1 MKKWKKVLAAG
12 LLTVLFSNDVCG
24 QAVSAE
30 KGGEILYADAMEQ
43 AIRTASEGKGPPF
56 RAGRVQERG
65 LQSVEKEKIAYHKE
79 DAEHVNSQK
88 RRLCSTTGEE
98 AEYSSGIKTGDKGT
112 SGYEKDMESGQ
123 MSGTGQNS
131 GLETGGREKSV
142 PGTSAGSQKVSG
154 HSGLETEGMQKVSDR
169 PGVLRSRALCISGQ
183 EAVQKSAILQNSVV
197 ESKYKQKNR
206 ESICAKAQDDLMT
219 AQIQKNTEE
228 GRSVQIQKNTEEGRS
243 VQIRKKTEE
252 GRSAQIR
259 RKTEEGRSVQIRRKT
274 EEGGSVQIRRKT
286 EEERSVQ
293 TRRKTEEV
301 RSVQIR
307 RKTEEVRS
315 AQIQEKTEAQKA
327 EQNPDNLN
335 GTADSGPY
343 VDAESPEDPG
353 SPKEPD
359 RSDNADAATGAKQPE
374 EGNKS
379 FGSGNTEV
387 SQGNEQEEENKQ
399 EENTE
404 KENKEEENTGEE
416 NQKEEQDT
424 PEKALEEPVPGQY
437 SRISDMH
444 MRSAVTS
451 TIQVGWKESLGS
463 IDPGLLSLDDPYN
476 VSIKYVDSSD
486 TDNPDMRGKWRLLY
500 CVQYQHN
507 APEGQITWDGAGR
520 VSPSIAYLMY
530 WGCRYWG
537 KESLWPN
544 YRTGYGWKYD
554 ALATQ
559 YAIHIVNGEFSLNTL
574 YNHLKGS
581 KKEQFYNTI
590 NKMVNDA
597 NHPPYYTPFADGWR
611 SFDYTLS
618 ETSVTWTA
626 QAYNGKEGFITK
638 WINQNLSDGITDC
651 SEYITSKKGTADN
664 GATVIWKD
672 SGDASAFRIW
682 IPKSQYLLLQ
692 EKGAKVTASISG
704 NHSLYLAGWVYK
716 SNNSKYQMVTML
728 EGGGG
733 TAAHKKTVTAQ
744 IPKKAVSCYIDLQK
758 ADKETGETKPQGN
771 AEFSGAVY
779 EVKNKAGTVVD
790 KMTTNTSGKATS
802 VPLATGTYAVK
813 EITAPKGYEL
823 DKKTYTVTFTNTD
836 LTQSVYRKSVR
847 SEEPVK
853 KGSVTLKKISSGSG
867 KTLKGAVFY
876 LYTGKNQ
883 KVGEYTTDEE
893 GCIIVKDLPW
903 NSYFFI
909 EQTAPD
915 GYELSDKKI
924 EFAINKESTGKTVE
938 LTAENTPRTVK
949 IVLEKE
955 INADEINFANGNPI
969 FLFEVKGVD
978 LEGNS
983 HILHGITEFT
993 EEYVEQE
1000 KNNDNKVRRTIT
1012 FLELPAGTYTAR
1024 EMKVMRYSLKD
1035 ITEISGGVRA
1045 LDTVEFDLIQNDAG
1059 HAVFI
1064 NRKDEWQ
1071 DWSDTSVCENII
1083 LKREK
1088 VENE

>member
-1 MKKWKKVLAAG
+1 M
-12 LLTVLFSNDVCG
+12 VLFSNAVCG

-30 KGGEILYADAMEQ
+30 NGGEILYADAMGQ

-79 DAEHVNSQK
+79 DAEHGNSQK

-154 HSGLETEGMQKVSDR
+154 HSGLETEGMQKVSGR
-169 PGVLRSRALCISGQ
+169 PGVLRSGALCISGQ

-206 ESICAKAQDDLMT
+206 ENICAKAKVDLMA
-219 AQIQKNTEE
+219 AQIQ
-228 GRSVQIQKNTEEGRS
+228 
-243 VQIRKKTEE
+243 KKTEE
-252 GRSAQIR
+252 GRSAQI
-259 RKTEEGRSVQIRRKT
+259 
-274 EEGGSVQIRRKT
+274 
-286 EEERSVQ
+286 
-293 TRRKTEEV
+293 
-301 RSVQIR
+301 
-307 RKTEEVRS
+307 
-315 AQIQEKTEAQKA
+315 QEKAKAQKA
-327 EQNPDNLN
+327 EQNPDDLN
-335 GTADSGPY
+335 GTADSEPH
-343 VDAESPEDPG
+343 VDSESPEDPG
-353 SPKEPD
+353 SLKEPE
-359 RSDNADAATGAKQPE
+359 RSDNAETGTGEKQPD
-374 EGNKS
+374 NS

-387 SQGNEQEEENKQ
+387 SQGNEQEEENKE

-404 KENKEEENTGEE
+404 EE
-416 NQKEEQDT
+416 NQKEEEHKEEEQDT
-424 PEKALEEPVPGQY
+424 SEKALEELVPGQY

-486 TDNPDMRGKWRLLY
+486 TGNPDMRGKWRLLY

-581 KKEQFYNTI
+581 KKEQFYNII

-704 NHSLYLAGWVYK
+704 EHSLYLAGWVYK

-733 TAAHKKTVTAQ
+733 SAAHKKTVTAQ

-802 VPLATGTYAVK
+802 VPLATGTYTVK

-949 IVLEKE
+949 IILEKE

-969 FLFEVKGVD
+969 FLFEVEGVD

-983 HILHGITEFT
+983 HIFHGITEFT
-993 EEYVEQE
+993 KEYVEQE

-1024 EMKVMRYSLKD
+1024 EMKIMRYSLKD

>member
-1 MKKWKKVLAAG
+1 MRNWKKVLAAG
-12 LLTVLFSNDVCG
+12 LLAVLFSNAVCG
-24 QAVSAE
+24 QAISVE
-30 KGGEILYADAMEQ
+30 KGGGILYTDAMGQ

-56 RAGRVQERG
+56 REGRVQERG
-65 LQSVEKEKIAYHKE
+65 LQSVEREKIAYHKE
-79 DAEHVNSQK
+79 DAEHVNSQR
-88 RRLCSTTGEE
+88 RRLCSATGEE
-98 AEYSSGIKTGDKGT
+98 AEYSSGIKTGDKRT
-112 SGYEKDMESGQ
+112 PGYEKDMESGQ

-142 PGTSAGSQKVSG
+142 PSTSAGSQKVSC
-154 HSGLETEGMQKVSDR
+154 HSGLAAGGMQKISGR
-169 PGVLRSRALCISGQ
+169 SGVLRSGALCISGQ
-183 EAVQKSAILQNSVV
+183 ETVQKRAIVQNPVV

-206 ESICAKAQDDLMT
+206 ENICAKAKVDLMT
-219 AQIQKNTEE
+219 AQIW
-228 GRSVQIQKNTEEGRS
+228 
-243 VQIRKKTEE
+243 
-252 GRSAQIR
+252 

-274 EEGGSVQIRRKT
+274 EKERSAQIRRKT
-286 EEERSVQ
+286 EEG
-293 TRRKTEEV
+293 
-301 RSVQIR
+301 
-307 RKTEEVRS
+307 RS
-315 AQIQEKTEAQKA
+315 AQIQGKAEEQKA
-327 EQNPDNLN
+327 EQNPDDLN
-335 GTADSGPY
+335 GTADSEPH
-343 VDAESPEDPG
+343 VDVESPEDPG
-353 SPKEPD
+353 RPKEPD
-359 RSDNADAATGAKQPE
+359 RSESAETGTGAKQSE
-374 EGNKS
+374 EGDKS
-379 FGSGNTEV
+379 FGSGNTEE
-387 SQGNEQEEENKQ
+387 SQGNEQEEENTEEKNTE
-399 EENTE
+399 EENQ
-404 KENKEEENTGEE
+404 KEEEY
-416 NQKEEQDT
+416 KEEQDT
-424 PEKALEEPVPGQY
+424 PEKALEEPAPGQY

-597 NHPPYYTPFADGWR
+597 DHPPYYTPFADGWR

-638 WINQNLSDGITDC
+638 WINQNLSDGLTDC
-651 SEYITSKKGTADN
+651 SEYITSKKGTVDN

-704 NHSLYLAGWVYK
+704 GHSLYLAGWVYK

-733 TAAHKKTVTAQ
+733 SAAHKKTVTAQ

-771 AEFSGAVY
+771 AEFAGAIY

-790 KMTTNTSGKATS
+790 KMTTNSSGKATS
-802 VPLATGTYAVK
+802 VPLATGTYTVK

-836 LTQSVYRKSVR
+836 LNQSVYRKSVR

-853 KGSVTLKKISSGSG
+853 KGSVTLKKISSESG

-893 GCIIVKDLPW
+893 GCITVKNLPW

-924 EFAINKESTGKTVE
+924 EFAINKESLGKTVE

-969 FLFEVKGVD
+969 FLFEVEGVD

-1012 FLELPAGTYTAR
+1012 FLELPAGTYTAH

-1035 ITEISGGVRA
+1035 ITEISGGVRT

-1064 NRKDEWQ
+1064 NQKDEWQ

>member
-12 LLTVLFSNDVCG
+12 LLTVLLSNAVCG

-30 KGGEILYADAMEQ
+30 KGGEILYADAMGQ

-65 LQSVEKEKIAYHKE
+65 LQSVEKEKIAYHKEDAEHGNSQKRRLCSTTKE

-154 HSGLETEGMQKVSDR
+154 HSGLETEGMQKVSGR
-169 PGVLRSRALCISGQ
+169 PGVLRSGALCISGQ

-206 ESICAKAQDDLMT
+206 ENICAKAKVDLMT
-219 AQIQKNTEE
+219 AQIQ
-228 GRSVQIQKNTEEGRS
+228 
-243 VQIRKKTEE
+243 KKTEE
-252 GRSAQIR
+252 GRSAQI
-259 RKTEEGRSVQIRRKT
+259 
-274 EEGGSVQIRRKT
+274 
-286 EEERSVQ
+286 
-293 TRRKTEEV
+293 
-301 RSVQIR
+301 
-307 RKTEEVRS
+307 
-315 AQIQEKTEAQKA
+315 QEKAKAQKA
-327 EQNPDNLN
+327 EQNPDDLN
-335 GTADSGPY
+335 GTADSEPH

-353 SPKEPD
+353 SLKEPE
-359 RSDNADAATGAKQPE
+359 RSDNAETGTGEKQPD
-374 EGNKS
+374 NS

-387 SQGNEQEEENKQ
+387 SQGNEQEEENKE
-399 EENTE
+399 EENT
-404 KENKEEENTGEE
+404 EEENTGEE
-416 NQKEEQDT
+416 NTEEENRKEEEHKEEQDT
-424 PEKALEEPVPGQY
+424 LEKALEEPVPGQY

-486 TDNPDMRGKWRLLY
+486 TGNPDMRGKWRLLY

-581 KKEQFYNTI
+581 KKEQFYNII

-704 NHSLYLAGWVYK
+704 EHSLYLAGWVYK

-733 TAAHKKTVTAQ
+733 SAAHKKTVTAQ

-802 VPLATGTYAVK
+802 VPLATGTYTVK

-969 FLFEVKGVD
+969 FLFEVEGVD

-993 EEYVEQE
+993 KEYVEQE

>member
-12 LLTVLFSNDVCG
+12 LLTVLFSNAVCG

-30 KGGEILYADAMEQ
+30 KGGEILYADAMGQ

-79 DAEHVNSQK
+79 DAEHGNSQKRRLCSTTKEDAEHGNSQK

-154 HSGLETEGMQKVSDR
+154 HSGLETEGMQKVSGR
-169 PGVLRSRALCISGQ
+169 PGVLRSGALCISGQ

-206 ESICAKAQDDLMT
+206 ENICAKAKVDLMA
-219 AQIQKNTEE
+219 AQIQ
-228 GRSVQIQKNTEEGRS
+228 
-243 VQIRKKTEE
+243 KKTEE
-252 GRSAQIR
+252 GRSAQI
-259 RKTEEGRSVQIRRKT
+259 
-274 EEGGSVQIRRKT
+274 
-286 EEERSVQ
+286 
-293 TRRKTEEV
+293 
-301 RSVQIR
+301 
-307 RKTEEVRS
+307 
-315 AQIQEKTEAQKA
+315 QEKAKAQKA
-327 EQNPDNLN
+327 EQNPDDLN
-335 GTADSGPY
+335 GTADSEPH

-353 SPKEPD
+353 SLKEPE
-359 RSDNADAATGAKQPE
+359 RSDNAETGTGEKQPD
-374 EGNKS
+374 NS

-387 SQGNEQEEENKQ
+387 SQGNEQEEENKE

-404 KENKEEENTGEE
+404 EENTEEENTGEE
-416 NQKEEQDT
+416 NTEEENRKEEEHKEEQDT
-424 PEKALEEPVPGQY
+424 SEKALEEPVPGQY

-486 TDNPDMRGKWRLLY
+486 TGNPDMRGKWRLLY

-581 KKEQFYNTI
+581 KKEQFYNII

-704 NHSLYLAGWVYK
+704 EHSLYLAGWVYK

-733 TAAHKKTVTAQ
+733 SAAHKKTVTAQ

-802 VPLATGTYAVK
+802 VPLATGTYTVK

-876 LYTGKNQ
+876 MYTGKNQ

-924 EFAINKESTGKTVE
+924 EFAINKESIGKTVE

-969 FLFEVKGVD
+969 FLFEVEGVD

-993 EEYVEQE
+993 KEYVEQE

>member
-12 LLTVLFSNDVCG
+12 LLTVLFSNAVCG

-30 KGGEILYADAMEQ
+30 KGGEILYADAMGQ

-79 DAEHVNSQK
+79 DAEHGNSQKRRLCSTTKEDAEHGNSQK

-154 HSGLETEGMQKVSDR
+154 HSGLETEGMQKVSGR
-169 PGVLRSRALCISGQ
+169 PGVLRSGALCISGQ

-206 ESICAKAQDDLMT
+206 ENICAKAKVDLMA
-219 AQIQKNTEE
+219 AQIQ
-228 GRSVQIQKNTEEGRS
+228 
-243 VQIRKKTEE
+243 KKTEE
-252 GRSAQIR
+252 GRSAQI
-259 RKTEEGRSVQIRRKT
+259 
-274 EEGGSVQIRRKT
+274 
-286 EEERSVQ
+286 
-293 TRRKTEEV
+293 
-301 RSVQIR
+301 
-307 RKTEEVRS
+307 
-315 AQIQEKTEAQKA
+315 QEKAKAQKA
-327 EQNPDNLN
+327 EQNPDDLN
-335 GTADSGPY
+335 GTADSEPH

-353 SPKEPD
+353 SLKEPE
-359 RSDNADAATGAKQPE
+359 RSDNAETGTGEKQPD
-374 EGNKS
+374 NS

-387 SQGNEQEEENKQ
+387 SQGNEQEEENKE
-399 EENTE
+399 EENT
-404 KENKEEENTGEE
+404 EEENTGEE
-416 NQKEEQDT
+416 NTEEENRKEEEHKEEQDT
-424 PEKALEEPVPGQY
+424 SEKALEEPVPGQY

-486 TDNPDMRGKWRLLY
+486 TGNPDMRGKWRLLY

-581 KKEQFYNTI
+581 KKEQFYNII

-704 NHSLYLAGWVYK
+704 EHSLYLAGWVYK

-733 TAAHKKTVTAQ
+733 SAAHKKTVTAQ

-802 VPLATGTYAVK
+802 VPLATGTYTVK

-924 EFAINKESTGKTVE
+924 EFAINKESIGKTVE

-969 FLFEVKGVD
+969 FLFEVEGVD

-993 EEYVEQE
+993 KEYVEQE

>member
-12 LLTVLFSNDVCG
+12 LLTVLLSNAVCG

-30 KGGEILYADAMEQ
+30 KGGEILYADAMGQ

-65 LQSVEKEKIAYHKE
+65 LQSVEKEKIAYHKEDAEHGNSQKRRLCSTTKE

-154 HSGLETEGMQKVSDR
+154 HSGLETEGMQKVSGR
-169 PGVLRSRALCISGQ
+169 PGVLRSGALCISGQ

-206 ESICAKAQDDLMT
+206 ENICAKAKVDLMT
-219 AQIQKNTEE
+219 AQIQ
-228 GRSVQIQKNTEEGRS
+228 
-243 VQIRKKTEE
+243 KKTEE
-252 GRSAQIR
+252 GRSAQI
-259 RKTEEGRSVQIRRKT
+259 
-274 EEGGSVQIRRKT
+274 
-286 EEERSVQ
+286 
-293 TRRKTEEV
+293 
-301 RSVQIR
+301 
-307 RKTEEVRS
+307 
-315 AQIQEKTEAQKA
+315 QEKAKAQKA
-327 EQNPDNLN
+327 EQNPDDLN
-335 GTADSGPY
+335 GTADSEPH

-353 SPKEPD
+353 SLKEPE
-359 RSDNADAATGAKQPE
+359 RSDNAETGTGAKQPDK
-374 EGNKS
+374 GDKS
-379 FGSGNTEV
+379 FGSGNMEV
-387 SQGNEQEEENKQ
+387 SQGNEQEEENKE
-399 EENTE
+399 EENT
-404 KENKEEENTGEE
+404 EEENTGEE
-416 NQKEEQDT
+416 NTEEENRKEEEHKEEQNT
-424 PEKALEEPVPGQY
+424 LEKALEEPVPGQY

-486 TDNPDMRGKWRLLY
+486 TGNPDMRGKWRLLY

-581 KKEQFYNTI
+581 KKEQFYNII

-704 NHSLYLAGWVYK
+704 EHSLYLAGWVYK

-733 TAAHKKTVTAQ
+733 SAAHKKTVTAQ

-802 VPLATGTYAVK
+802 VPLATGTYTVK

-969 FLFEVKGVD
+969 FLFEVEGVD

-993 EEYVEQE
+993 KEYVEQE

>member
-12 LLTVLFSNDVCG
+12 LLTVLFSNAVCG

-30 KGGEILYADAMEQ
+30 KGGEILYADAMGQ

-65 LQSVEKEKIAYHKE
+65 LQSVEKEKIAYHKEDAEHVNSQKRRLRSTTKE

-154 HSGLETEGMQKVSDR
+154 HSGLETEGMQKVSGR
-169 PGVLRSRALCISGQ
+169 PGVLRSGALCISGQ

-206 ESICAKAQDDLMT
+206 ENICAKAKVDLMT
-219 AQIQKNTEE
+219 AQIQ
-228 GRSVQIQKNTEEGRS
+228 
-243 VQIRKKTEE
+243 KKTEE
-252 GRSAQIR
+252 GRSAQI
-259 RKTEEGRSVQIRRKT
+259 
-274 EEGGSVQIRRKT
+274 
-286 EEERSVQ
+286 
-293 TRRKTEEV
+293 
-301 RSVQIR
+301 
-307 RKTEEVRS
+307 
-315 AQIQEKTEAQKA
+315 QEKAKAQKA
-327 EQNPDNLN
+327 EQNPDDLN
-335 GTADSGPY
+335 GTADSEPH

-353 SPKEPD
+353 SLKEPE
-359 RSDNADAATGAKQPE
+359 RSDNAETGTGEKQPD
-374 EGNKS
+374 NS

-387 SQGNEQEEENKQ
+387 SQGNEQEEENKE
-399 EENTE
+399 EENT
-404 KENKEEENTGEE
+404 EEENTGEE
-416 NQKEEQDT
+416 NTEEENRKEEEHKEEQDT
-424 PEKALEEPVPGQY
+424 LEKALEEPVPGQY

-486 TDNPDMRGKWRLLY
+486 TGNPDMRGKWRLLY

-581 KKEQFYNTI
+581 KKEQFYNII

-704 NHSLYLAGWVYK
+704 EHSLYLAGWVYK

-733 TAAHKKTVTAQ
+733 SAAHKKTVTAQ

-802 VPLATGTYAVK
+802 VPLATGTYTVK

-969 FLFEVKGVD
+969 FLFEVEGVD

-993 EEYVEQE
+993 KEYVEQE

>member
-1 MKKWKKVLAAG
+1 MVTVRKGDCAAPQRRMQSMLTVRKGDCAVPQGRKQNIVPVSRQVIRERQVMKKTWNPG
-12 LLTVLFSNDVCG
+12 RC
-24 QAVSAE
+24 Q
-30 KGGEILYADAMEQ
+30 EQ
-43 AIRTASEGKGPPF
+43 ARIPVWRQGEGKSLSPVHLQDHKKSPVIQVWKQKECRRFPVG
-56 RAGRVQERG
+56 QE
-65 LQSVEKEKIAYHKE
+65 
-79 DAEHVNSQK
+79 
-88 RRLCSTTGEE
+88 CC
-98 AEYSSGIKTGDKGT
+98 
-112 SGYEKDMESGQ
+112 ESG
-123 MSGTGQNS
+123 
-131 GLETGGREKSV
+131 
-142 PGTSAGSQKVSG
+142 
-154 HSGLETEGMQKVSDR
+154 
-169 PGVLRSRALCISGQ
+169 ALCISGQ

-206 ESICAKAQDDLMT
+206 ENICAKAKVDLMT
-219 AQIQKNTEE
+219 AQIQ
-228 GRSVQIQKNTEEGRS
+228 
-243 VQIRKKTEE
+243 KKTEE
-252 GRSAQIR
+252 GRSAQI
-259 RKTEEGRSVQIRRKT
+259 
-274 EEGGSVQIRRKT
+274 
-286 EEERSVQ
+286 
-293 TRRKTEEV
+293 
-301 RSVQIR
+301 
-307 RKTEEVRS
+307 
-315 AQIQEKTEAQKA
+315 QEKAKAQKA
-327 EQNPDNLN
+327 EQNPDDLN
-335 GTADSGPY
+335 GTADSEPH

-353 SPKEPD
+353 SLKEPE
-359 RSDNADAATGAKQPE
+359 RSDNAETGTGEKQPD
-374 EGNKS
+374 NS

-387 SQGNEQEEENKQ
+387 SQGNEQEEENKE
-399 EENTE
+399 EENT
-404 KENKEEENTGEE
+404 EEENTGEE
-416 NQKEEQDT
+416 NTEEENRKEEEHKEEQDT
-424 PEKALEEPVPGQY
+424 LEKALEEPVPGQY

-486 TDNPDMRGKWRLLY
+486 TGNPDMRGKWRLLY

-520 VSPSIAYLMY
+520 VSPSITYLMY

-581 KKEQFYNTI
+581 KKEQFYNII

-597 NHPPYYTPFADGWR
+597 NHPPYYTPFVDGWR

-704 NHSLYLAGWVYK
+704 EHSLYLAGWVYK

-733 TAAHKKTVTAQ
+733 SAAHKKTVTAQ

-802 VPLATGTYAVK
+802 VPLATGTYTVK

-969 FLFEVKGVD
+969 FLFEVEGVD

-993 EEYVEQE
+993 KEYVEQE

-1024 EMKVMRYSLKD
+1024 EMKIMRYSLKD

>member
-12 LLTVLFSNDVCG
+12 LLTVLFSNAVCG

-30 KGGEILYADAMEQ
+30 KGGEILYADAMGQ

-79 DAEHVNSQK
+79 EAEHGNSQKRRLCSTTKEDAEHVNSQK

-98 AEYSSGIKTGDKGT
+98 AKYSSGIKTGDKGT

-123 MSGTGQNS
+123 MSGTGQSS

-154 HSGLETEGMQKVSDR
+154 HSGLETEGMQKVSGR
-169 PGVLRSRALCISGQ
+169 PGVLRSGELCISGQ

-206 ESICAKAQDDLMT
+206 ENICAKAKVDLMT
-219 AQIQKNTEE
+219 AQIQ
-228 GRSVQIQKNTEEGRS
+228 
-243 VQIRKKTEE
+243 KKTEE
-252 GRSAQIR
+252 GRSAQI
-259 RKTEEGRSVQIRRKT
+259 
-274 EEGGSVQIRRKT
+274 
-286 EEERSVQ
+286 
-293 TRRKTEEV
+293 
-301 RSVQIR
+301 
-307 RKTEEVRS
+307 
-315 AQIQEKTEAQKA
+315 QEKAKAQKA
-327 EQNPDNLN
+327 EQNPDDLN
-335 GTADSGPY
+335 GTADSEPH

-353 SPKEPD
+353 SLKEPE
-359 RSDNADAATGAKQPE
+359 RSDNAETGTGEKQPD
-374 EGNKS
+374 NS

-387 SQGNEQEEENKQ
+387 SQGNEQEEENKE

-404 KENKEEENTGEE
+404 EENTEEENTGEE
-416 NQKEEQDT
+416 NTEEENRKEEEHKEEQDT
-424 PEKALEEPVPGQY
+424 LEKALEEPVPGQY

-463 IDPGLLSLDDPYN
+463 IDPGLLNLDDPYN

-581 KKEQFYNTI
+581 KKEQFYNII

-704 NHSLYLAGWVYK
+704 EHSLYLAGWVYK

-733 TAAHKKTVTAQ
+733 SAAHKKTVTAQ

-802 VPLATGTYAVK
+802 VPLATGTYTVK

-969 FLFEVKGVD
+969 FLFEVEGVD

-993 EEYVEQE
+993 KEYVEQE

>member
-1 MKKWKKVLAAG
+1 MVTVRKGDCAAPQGRKQNIVPVSRQVIRERQVMKKTWNPG
-12 LLTVLFSNDVCG
+12 RC
-24 QAVSAE
+24 Q
-30 KGGEILYADAMEQ
+30 EQ
-43 AIRTASEGKGPPF
+43 ARIPVWRQGEGKSLSP
-56 RAGRVQERG
+56 VH
-65 LQSVEKEKIAYHKE
+65 LQ
-79 DAEHVNSQK
+79 
-88 RRLCSTTGEE
+88 
-98 AEYSSGIKTGDKGT
+98 
-112 SGYEKDMESGQ
+112 
-123 MSGTGQNS
+123 
-131 GLETGGREKSV
+131 
-142 PGTSAGSQKVSG
+142 
-154 HSGLETEGMQKVSDR
+154 
-169 PGVLRSRALCISGQ
+169 
-183 EAVQKSAILQNSVV
+183 

-206 ESICAKAQDDLMT
+206 ENICAKAKVDLMT
-219 AQIQKNTEE
+219 AQIQKKTEE
-228 GRSVQIQKNTEEGRS
+228 GRSVK
-243 VQIRKKTEE
+243 IRKKTGE

-259 RKTEEGRSVQIRRKT
+259 RKTEEGGPVQIRRKT
-274 EEGGSVQIRRKT
+274 EEGRSAQIRRRT
-286 EEERSVQ
+286 EEG
-293 TRRKTEEV
+293 
-301 RSVQIR
+301 RSVQIQ

-315 AQIQEKTEAQKA
+315 AQIQEKAKAQKA
-327 EQNPDNLN
+327 EQNPDDLN
-335 GTADSGPY
+335 GMADSEPH

-353 SPKEPD
+353 SPKEPE
-359 RSDNADAATGAKQPE
+359 RSDNAETGTGSKQRD
-374 EGNKS
+374 NS
-379 FGSGNTEV
+379 VGSGNTEV
-387 SQGNEQEEENKQ
+387 SQGNEQEEENT
-399 EENTE
+399 EE
-404 KENKEEENTGEE
+404 ENKEEENQKEE
-416 NQKEEQDT
+416 EHKEEEQDT
-424 PEKALEEPVPGQY
+424 SEKALEEPVPGQY

-520 VSPSIAYLMY
+520 VSSSIAYLMY

-581 KKEQFYNTI
+581 KKEQFYNII

-704 NHSLYLAGWVYK
+704 EHSLYLAGWVYK

-733 TAAHKKTVTAQ
+733 SAAHKKTVTAQ

-802 VPLATGTYAVK
+802 VPLATGTYTVK

-969 FLFEVKGVD
+969 FLFEVEGVD

-993 EEYVEQE
+993 KEYVEQE

>member
-12 LLTVLFSNDVCG
+12 LLTVLFSNAVCG

-30 KGGEILYADAMEQ
+30 KGGEILYADAMGQ

-79 DAEHVNSQK
+79 DAEHGNSQK

-154 HSGLETEGMQKVSDR
+154 HSGLETEGMQKVSGR
-169 PGVLRSRALCISGQ
+169 PGVLRSGALCISGQ

-206 ESICAKAQDDLMT
+206 ENICAKAKVDLMA
-219 AQIQKNTEE
+219 AQIQ
-228 GRSVQIQKNTEEGRS
+228 
-243 VQIRKKTEE
+243 KKTEE
-252 GRSAQIR
+252 GRSAQI
-259 RKTEEGRSVQIRRKT
+259 
-274 EEGGSVQIRRKT
+274 
-286 EEERSVQ
+286 
-293 TRRKTEEV
+293 
-301 RSVQIR
+301 
-307 RKTEEVRS
+307 
-315 AQIQEKTEAQKA
+315 QEKAKAQKA
-327 EQNPDNLN
+327 EQNPDDLN
-335 GTADSGPY
+335 GMADSEPH

-353 SPKEPD
+353 SLKEPE
-359 RSDNADAATGAKQPE
+359 RSDNAETGTGEKQPD
-374 EGNKS
+374 NS

-387 SQGNEQEEENKQ
+387 SQGNEQEEENKE

-404 KENKEEENTGEE
+404 EENTEEENTGEE
-416 NQKEEQDT
+416 NTEEENRKEEEHKEEQDT
-424 PEKALEEPVPGQY
+424 SEKALEEPVPGQY

-486 TDNPDMRGKWRLLY
+486 TGNPDMRGKWRLLY

-581 KKEQFYNTI
+581 KKEQFYNII

-704 NHSLYLAGWVYK
+704 EHSLYLAGWVYK

-733 TAAHKKTVTAQ
+733 SAAHKKTVTAQ

-802 VPLATGTYAVK
+802 VPLATGTYTVK

-924 EFAINKESTGKTVE
+924 EFAINKESIGKTVE

-969 FLFEVKGVD
+969 FLFEVEGVD

-993 EEYVEQE
+993 KEYVEQE

>member
-12 LLTVLFSNDVCG
+12 LLTVLLSNAVCG

-30 KGGEILYADAMEQ
+30 KGGEILYADAMGQ

-65 LQSVEKEKIAYHKE
+65 LQSVEKEKIAYHKEDAEHGNSQKRRLCSTTKE

-154 HSGLETEGMQKVSDR
+154 HSGLETEGMQKVSGR
-169 PGVLRSRALCISGQ
+169 PGVLRSGALCISGQ

-206 ESICAKAQDDLMT
+206 ENICAKAKVDLMT
-219 AQIQKNTEE
+219 AQIQ
-228 GRSVQIQKNTEEGRS
+228 
-243 VQIRKKTEE
+243 KKTEE
-252 GRSAQIR
+252 GRSAQI
-259 RKTEEGRSVQIRRKT
+259 
-274 EEGGSVQIRRKT
+274 
-286 EEERSVQ
+286 
-293 TRRKTEEV
+293 
-301 RSVQIR
+301 
-307 RKTEEVRS
+307 
-315 AQIQEKTEAQKA
+315 QEKAKAQKA
-327 EQNPDNLN
+327 EHNPDDLN
-335 GTADSGPY
+335 GTADSEPH

-353 SPKEPD
+353 SLKEPE
-359 RSDNADAATGAKQPE
+359 RSDNAETGTGEKQPD
-374 EGNKS
+374 NS

-387 SQGNEQEEENKQ
+387 SQGNEQEEENKE
-399 EENTE
+399 EENT
-404 KENKEEENTGEE
+404 EEENTGEE
-416 NQKEEQDT
+416 NTEEENRKEEEHKEEQDT
-424 PEKALEEPVPGQY
+424 LEKALEEPVPGQY

-486 TDNPDMRGKWRLLY
+486 TGNPDMRGKWRLLY

-520 VSPSIAYLMY
+520 VSPSITYLMY

-581 KKEQFYNTI
+581 KKEQFYNII

-597 NHPPYYTPFADGWR
+597 NHPPYYTPFVDGWR

-704 NHSLYLAGWVYK
+704 EHSLYLAGWVYK

-733 TAAHKKTVTAQ
+733 SAAHKKTVTAQ

-802 VPLATGTYAVK
+802 VPLATGTYTVK

-969 FLFEVKGVD
+969 FLFEVEGVD

-993 EEYVEQE
+993 KEYVEQE

-1024 EMKVMRYSLKD
+1024 EMKIMRYSLKD

>member
-1 MKKWKKVLAAG
+1 
-12 LLTVLFSNDVCG
+12 
-24 QAVSAE
+24 
-30 KGGEILYADAMEQ
+30 
-43 AIRTASEGKGPPF
+43 
-56 RAGRVQERG
+56 
-65 LQSVEKEKIAYHKE
+65 
-79 DAEHVNSQK
+79 
-88 RRLCSTTGEE
+88 
-98 AEYSSGIKTGDKGT
+98 
-112 SGYEKDMESGQ
+112 
-123 MSGTGQNS
+123 
-131 GLETGGREKSV
+131 
-142 PGTSAGSQKVSG
+142 
-154 HSGLETEGMQKVSDR
+154 
-169 PGVLRSRALCISGQ
+169 
-183 EAVQKSAILQNSVV
+183 
-197 ESKYKQKNR
+197 
-206 ESICAKAQDDLMT
+206 
-219 AQIQKNTEE
+219 
-228 GRSVQIQKNTEEGRS
+228 
-243 VQIRKKTEE
+243 
-252 GRSAQIR
+252 
-259 RKTEEGRSVQIRRKT
+259 
-274 EEGGSVQIRRKT
+274 
-286 EEERSVQ
+286 
-293 TRRKTEEV
+293 
-301 RSVQIR
+301 
-307 RKTEEVRS
+307 
-315 AQIQEKTEAQKA
+315 
-327 EQNPDNLN
+327 
-335 GTADSGPY
+335 
-343 VDAESPEDPG
+343 
-353 SPKEPD
+353 
-359 RSDNADAATGAKQPE
+359 
-374 EGNKS
+374 
-379 FGSGNTEV
+379 
-387 SQGNEQEEENKQ
+387 
-399 EENTE
+399 
-404 KENKEEENTGEE
+404 
-416 NQKEEQDT
+416 
-424 PEKALEEPVPGQY
+424 
-437 SRISDMH
+437 
-444 MRSAVTS
+444 
-451 TIQVGWKESLGS
+451 
-463 IDPGLLSLDDPYN
+463 
-476 VSIKYVDSSD
+476 
-486 TDNPDMRGKWRLLY
+486 
-500 CVQYQHN
+500 
-507 APEGQITWDGAGR
+507 
-520 VSPSIAYLMY
+520 
-530 WGCRYWG
+530 
-537 KESLWPN
+537 
-544 YRTGYGWKYD
+544 
-554 ALATQ
+554 
-559 YAIHIVNGEFSLNTL
+559 
-574 YNHLKGS
+574 
-581 KKEQFYNTI
+581 
-590 NKMVNDA
+590 MVNDA

-733 TAAHKKTVTAQ
+733 SAAHKKTVTAQ
-744 IPKKAVSCYIDLQK
+744 ITKKAVSCYIDLQK

-790 KMTTNTSGKATS
+790 KMTTNASGKATS
-802 VPLATGTYAVK
+802 VPLATGTYTVK

-823 DKKTYTVTFTNTD
+823 DKKIYTVTFTNTD

-955 INADEINFANGNPI
+955 INADEINFANGNPV

>member
-12 LLTVLFSNDVCG
+12 LLTVLFSNAVCG

-30 KGGEILYADAMEQ
+30 KGGEILYADAMGQ

-79 DAEHVNSQK
+79 DAEHGNSQKRRLRSTTKEDAEHVNSQK

-98 AEYSSGIKTGDKGT
+98 AKYSSGIKTGDKGT

-154 HSGLETEGMQKVSDR
+154 HSGLETEGMQKVSGR
-169 PGVLRSRALCISGQ
+169 PGVLRSGALCISGQ

-206 ESICAKAQDDLMT
+206 ENICAKAKVDLMT
-219 AQIQKNTEE
+219 AQIQ
-228 GRSVQIQKNTEEGRS
+228 
-243 VQIRKKTEE
+243 KKTEE
-252 GRSAQIR
+252 GRSAQI
-259 RKTEEGRSVQIRRKT
+259 
-274 EEGGSVQIRRKT
+274 
-286 EEERSVQ
+286 
-293 TRRKTEEV
+293 
-301 RSVQIR
+301 
-307 RKTEEVRS
+307 
-315 AQIQEKTEAQKA
+315 QEKAKAQKA
-327 EQNPDNLN
+327 EQNPDDLN
-335 GTADSGPY
+335 GTADSEPH

-353 SPKEPD
+353 SLKEPE
-359 RSDNADAATGAKQPE
+359 RSDNAETGTGEKQPD
-374 EGNKS
+374 NS

-387 SQGNEQEEENKQ
+387 SQGNEQEEENK
-399 EENTE
+399 EE
-404 KENKEEENTGEE
+404 ENKEEENTEEENKEEE
-416 NQKEEQDT
+416 NQKEEEHKEEEQDT
-424 PEKALEEPVPGQY
+424 LEKALEEPVPGQY

-486 TDNPDMRGKWRLLY
+486 TGNPDMRGKWRLLY

-581 KKEQFYNTI
+581 KKEQFYNII

-704 NHSLYLAGWVYK
+704 EHSLYLAGWVYK

-733 TAAHKKTVTAQ
+733 SAAHKKTVTAQ

-802 VPLATGTYAVK
+802 VPLATGTYTVK

-924 EFAINKESTGKTVE
+924 VFAINKESTGKTVE

-969 FLFEVKGVD
+969 FLFEVEGVD

-993 EEYVEQE
+993 KEYVEQE

>member
-12 LLTVLFSNDVCG
+12 LLTVLFSNAVCG

-30 KGGEILYADAMEQ
+30 KGGEILYADAMGQ
-43 AIRTASEGKGPPF
+43 ASRTASEGKGPPF

-65 LQSVEKEKIAYHKE
+65 LQSVEKEKIAYHKEDAEYGNSQKRRLCSTTKE

-169 PGVLRSRALCISGQ
+169 PGVLRSRTLCISGQ

-206 ESICAKAQDDLMT
+206 ENICAKAKVDLMA
-219 AQIQKNTEE
+219 AQIQKKTEE
-228 GRSVQIQKNTEEGRS
+228 GRSAQILR
-243 VQIRKKTEE
+243 KTEE

-259 RKTEEGRSVQIRRKT
+259 RKTEEGRSA
-274 EEGGSVQIRRKT
+274 
-286 EEERSVQ
+286 
-293 TRRKTEEV
+293 
-301 RSVQIR
+301 QIR

-335 GTADSGPY
+335 GTADSGPH

-404 KENKEEENTGEE
+404 KENSEKENKEEENTGEE
-416 NQKEEQDT
+416 NQKEEEIQKEEEHKEEEQDT

-463 IDPGLLSLDDPYN
+463 LDPGLLSLDDPYN

-704 NHSLYLAGWVYK
+704 DHSLYLAGWVYK

-733 TAAHKKTVTAQ
+733 SAAHKKTVTAQ

-790 KMTTNTSGKATS
+790 KMTTNASGKATS
-802 VPLATGTYAVK
+802 VPLATGTYTVK

-867 KTLKGAVFY
+867 KTLKGAIFY

-1045 LDTVEFDLIQNDAG
+1045 QDTVEFDLIQNDAG

>member
-12 LLTVLFSNDVCG
+12 LLTVLFSNAVCG

-30 KGGEILYADAMEQ
+30 KGGEILYADAMGQ
-43 AIRTASEGKGPPF
+43 ASRTASEGKGPPF

-65 LQSVEKEKIAYHKE
+65 LQSVEKEKIAYHKEDAEYGNSQKRRLCSTTKE

-169 PGVLRSRALCISGQ
+169 PGVLRSRTLCISGQ

-206 ESICAKAQDDLMT
+206 ENICAKAKVDLMA
-219 AQIQKNTEE
+219 AQIQ
-228 GRSVQIQKNTEEGRS
+228 
-243 VQIRKKTEE
+243 KKTEE
-252 GRSAQIR
+252 GRSAQIL
-259 RKTEEGRSVQIRRKT
+259 RKTEEGRSA
-274 EEGGSVQIRRKT
+274 
-286 EEERSVQ
+286 
-293 TRRKTEEV
+293 
-301 RSVQIR
+301 QIR

-335 GTADSGPY
+335 GTADSGPH

-404 KENKEEENTGEE
+404 KENSEKENKEEENTGEE
-416 NQKEEQDT
+416 NQKEEEIQKEEEHKEEEQDT

-463 IDPGLLSLDDPYN
+463 LDPGLLSLDDPYN

-704 NHSLYLAGWVYK
+704 DHSLYLAGWVYK

-733 TAAHKKTVTAQ
+733 SAAHKKTVTAQ

-790 KMTTNTSGKATS
+790 KMTTNASGKATS
-802 VPLATGTYAVK
+802 VPLATGTYTVK

-867 KTLKGAVFY
+867 KTLKGAIFY

-1045 LDTVEFDLIQNDAG
+1045 QDTVEFDLIQNDAG

>member
-12 LLTVLFSNDVCG
+12 LLTVLLSNAVCG

-30 KGGEILYADAMEQ
+30 KGGEILYADAMGQ

-65 LQSVEKEKIAYHKE
+65 LQSVEKEKIAYHKEDAEHGNSQKRRLCSTTKE

-154 HSGLETEGMQKVSDR
+154 HSGLETEGMQKVSGR
-169 PGVLRSRALCISGQ
+169 PGVLRSGALCISGQ

-206 ESICAKAQDDLMT
+206 ENICAKAKVDLMT
-219 AQIQKNTEE
+219 AQIQ
-228 GRSVQIQKNTEEGRS
+228 
-243 VQIRKKTEE
+243 KKTEE
-252 GRSAQIR
+252 GRSAQI
-259 RKTEEGRSVQIRRKT
+259 
-274 EEGGSVQIRRKT
+274 
-286 EEERSVQ
+286 
-293 TRRKTEEV
+293 
-301 RSVQIR
+301 
-307 RKTEEVRS
+307 
-315 AQIQEKTEAQKA
+315 QEKAKAQKA
-327 EQNPDNLN
+327 EQNPDDLN
-335 GTADSGPY
+335 GTADSEPH

-353 SPKEPD
+353 SLKEPE
-359 RSDNADAATGAKQPE
+359 RSDNAETGTGEKQPD
-374 EGNKS
+374 NS

-387 SQGNEQEEENKQ
+387 SQGNEQEEENKE
-399 EENTE
+399 EENT
-404 KENKEEENTGEE
+404 EEENTGEE
-416 NQKEEQDT
+416 NTEEENRKEEEHKEEQDT
-424 PEKALEEPVPGQY
+424 LEKALEEPVPGQY

-486 TDNPDMRGKWRLLY
+486 TGNPDMRGKWRLLY

-520 VSPSIAYLMY
+520 VSPSITYLMY

-581 KKEQFYNTI
+581 KKEQFYNII

-597 NHPPYYTPFADGWR
+597 NHPPYYTPFVDGWR

-704 NHSLYLAGWVYK
+704 EHSLYLAGWVYK

-733 TAAHKKTVTAQ
+733 SAAHKKTVTAQ

-802 VPLATGTYAVK
+802 VPLATGTYTVK

-969 FLFEVKGVD
+969 FLFEVEGVD

-993 EEYVEQE
+993 KEYVEQE

-1024 EMKVMRYSLKD
+1024 EMKIMRYSLKD

>member
-12 LLTVLFSNDVCG
+12 LLTVLFSNAVCG

-30 KGGEILYADAMEQ
+30 KGGEILYADAMGQ

-65 LQSVEKEKIAYHKE
+65 LQSVEKEKIAYHKEEAEHGNSQKRRLCSTTKE

-154 HSGLETEGMQKVSDR
+154 HSGLETEGMQKVSGR
-169 PGVLRSRALCISGQ
+169 PGVLRSGAFCISGQ

-206 ESICAKAQDDLMT
+206 ENICAKAKVDLMT
-219 AQIQKNTEE
+219 AQIQ
-228 GRSVQIQKNTEEGRS
+228 
-243 VQIRKKTEE
+243 KKTEE
-252 GRSAQIR
+252 GRSAQI
-259 RKTEEGRSVQIRRKT
+259 
-274 EEGGSVQIRRKT
+274 
-286 EEERSVQ
+286 
-293 TRRKTEEV
+293 
-301 RSVQIR
+301 
-307 RKTEEVRS
+307 
-315 AQIQEKTEAQKA
+315 QEKAKAQKA
-327 EQNPDNLN
+327 EQNPDDLN
-335 GTADSGPY
+335 GTADSEPH
-343 VDAESPEDPG
+343 VDSESPEDPG
-353 SPKEPD
+353 SPKEPE
-359 RSDNADAATGAKQPE
+359 RSDNAETGTGAKQPDK
-374 EGNKS
+374 GDKS
-379 FGSGNTEV
+379 FGSGNMEV
-387 SQGNEQEEENKQ
+387 SQGNEQEEENKE
-399 EENTE
+399 EENT
-404 KENKEEENTGEE
+404 EEENTGEE
-416 NQKEEQDT
+416 NTEEENRKEQEHKEEQDT
-424 PEKALEEPVPGQY
+424 SEKALEEPVPGQY

-486 TDNPDMRGKWRLLY
+486 TGNPDMRGKWRLLY

-581 KKEQFYNTI
+581 KKEQFYNII

-704 NHSLYLAGWVYK
+704 EHSLYLAGWVYK

-733 TAAHKKTVTAQ
+733 SAAHKKTVTAQ

-802 VPLATGTYAVK
+802 VPLATGTYTVK

-853 KGSVTLKKISSGSG
+853 KGNVTLKKISSGSG

-969 FLFEVKGVD
+969 FLFEVEGVD

-993 EEYVEQE
+993 KEYVEQE

>member
-12 LLTVLFSNDVCG
+12 LLTVLFSNAVCG

-30 KGGEILYADAMEQ
+30 KGGEILYADAMGQ

-79 DAEHVNSQK
+79 DAEHGNSQKRRLCSTTKEDAEHGNSQK

-154 HSGLETEGMQKVSDR
+154 HSGLETEGMQKVSGR
-169 PGVLRSRALCISGQ
+169 PGVLRSGALCISGQ

-206 ESICAKAQDDLMT
+206 ENICAKAKVDLMA
-219 AQIQKNTEE
+219 AQIQ
-228 GRSVQIQKNTEEGRS
+228 
-243 VQIRKKTEE
+243 KKTEE
-252 GRSAQIR
+252 GRSAQI
-259 RKTEEGRSVQIRRKT
+259 
-274 EEGGSVQIRRKT
+274 
-286 EEERSVQ
+286 
-293 TRRKTEEV
+293 
-301 RSVQIR
+301 
-307 RKTEEVRS
+307 
-315 AQIQEKTEAQKA
+315 QEKAKAQKA
-327 EQNPDNLN
+327 EQNPDDLN
-335 GTADSGPY
+335 GTADSEPH

-353 SPKEPD
+353 SLKEPE
-359 RSDNADAATGAKQPE
+359 RSDNAETGTGEKQPD
-374 EGNKS
+374 NS

-387 SQGNEQEEENKQ
+387 SQGNEQEEENKE

-404 KENKEEENTGEE
+404 EENTEEENTGEE
-416 NQKEEQDT
+416 NTEEENRKEEEHKEEQDT
-424 PEKALEEPVPGQY
+424 SEKALEEPVPGQY

-486 TDNPDMRGKWRLLY
+486 TGNPDMRGKWRLLY

-581 KKEQFYNTI
+581 KKEQFYNII

-704 NHSLYLAGWVYK
+704 EHSLYLAGWVYK

-733 TAAHKKTVTAQ
+733 SAAHKKTVTAQ

-802 VPLATGTYAVK
+802 VPLATGTYTVK

-924 EFAINKESTGKTVE
+924 EFAINKESIGKTVE

-969 FLFEVKGVD
+969 FLFEVEGVD

-993 EEYVEQE
+993 KEYVEQE

>member
-12 LLTVLFSNDVCG
+12 LLTVLFSNAVCG

-30 KGGEILYADAMEQ
+30 KGGEILYADAMGQ
-43 AIRTASEGKGPPF
+43 AIRTATEGKGPPF

-79 DAEHVNSQK
+79 DAEHGNSQKRRLCSTTKEDAEHVNSQK

-98 AEYSSGIKTGDKGT
+98 AKYSSGIKTGDKGT

-154 HSGLETEGMQKVSDR
+154 HSGLETEGMQKVSGR
-169 PGVLRSRALCISGQ
+169 PGVLRSGALCISGQ

-206 ESICAKAQDDLMT
+206 ENICAKAKVDLMT
-219 AQIQKNTEE
+219 AQIQ
-228 GRSVQIQKNTEEGRS
+228 
-243 VQIRKKTEE
+243 
-252 GRSAQIR
+252 
-259 RKTEEGRSVQIRRKT
+259 
-274 EEGGSVQIRRKT
+274 
-286 EEERSVQ
+286 
-293 TRRKTEEV
+293 
-301 RSVQIR
+301 

-315 AQIQEKTEAQKA
+315 AQIQEKAKAQKA
-327 EQNPDNLN
+327 EQNPDDLN
-335 GTADSGPY
+335 GTADSEPH

-353 SPKEPD
+353 SPKEPE
-359 RSDNADAATGAKQPE
+359 RSDNAETGTGEKQPD
-374 EGNKS
+374 NS

-387 SQGNEQEEENKQ
+387 SQGNEQEEEN
-399 EENTE
+399 T
-404 KENKEEENTGEE
+404 EEENTGEE
-416 NQKEEQDT
+416 NTEEENRKEEEHKEEQDT
-424 PEKALEEPVPGQY
+424 LEKALEEPVPGQY

-486 TDNPDMRGKWRLLY
+486 TGNPDMRGKWRLLY

-581 KKEQFYNTI
+581 KKEQFYNII

-597 NHPPYYTPFADGWR
+597 NHPPYYTPFVDGWR

-704 NHSLYLAGWVYK
+704 EHSLYLAGWVYK

-733 TAAHKKTVTAQ
+733 SAAHKKTVTAQ

-802 VPLATGTYAVK
+802 VPLATGTYTVK

-847 SEEPVK
+847 SEEPMK

-969 FLFEVKGVD
+969 FLFEVEGVD

-993 EEYVEQE
+993 KEYVEQE

>member
-12 LLTVLFSNDVCG
+12 LLTVLLSNAVCG

-30 KGGEILYADAMEQ
+30 KGGEILYADAMGQ

-65 LQSVEKEKIAYHKE
+65 LQSVEKEKIAYHKEDAEHGNSQKRRLCSTTKE

-154 HSGLETEGMQKVSDR
+154 HSGLETEGMQKVSGR
-169 PGVLRSRALCISGQ
+169 PGVLRSGALCISGQ

-206 ESICAKAQDDLMT
+206 ENICAKAKVDLMT
-219 AQIQKNTEE
+219 AQIQ
-228 GRSVQIQKNTEEGRS
+228 
-243 VQIRKKTEE
+243 KKTEE
-252 GRSAQIR
+252 GRSAQI
-259 RKTEEGRSVQIRRKT
+259 
-274 EEGGSVQIRRKT
+274 
-286 EEERSVQ
+286 
-293 TRRKTEEV
+293 
-301 RSVQIR
+301 
-307 RKTEEVRS
+307 
-315 AQIQEKTEAQKA
+315 QEKAKAQKA
-327 EQNPDNLN
+327 EQNPDDLN
-335 GTADSGPY
+335 GTADSEPH

-353 SPKEPD
+353 SLKEPE
-359 RSDNADAATGAKQPE
+359 RSDNAETGTGEKQPD
-374 EGNKS
+374 NS

-387 SQGNEQEEENKQ
+387 SQGNEQEEENKE

-404 KENKEEENTGEE
+404 EENTEEENTGEE
-416 NQKEEQDT
+416 NTEEENRKEEEHKEEQDT
-424 PEKALEEPVPGQY
+424 LEKALEEPVPGQY

-486 TDNPDMRGKWRLLY
+486 TGNPDMRGKWRLLY

-581 KKEQFYNTI
+581 KKEQFYNII

-704 NHSLYLAGWVYK
+704 EHSLYLAGWVYK

-733 TAAHKKTVTAQ
+733 SAAHKKTVTAQ

-802 VPLATGTYAVK
+802 VPLATGTYTVK

-969 FLFEVKGVD
+969 FLFEVEGVD

-993 EEYVEQE
+993 KEYVEQE

>member
-12 LLTVLFSNDVCG
+12 LLTVLFSNAVCG

-30 KGGEILYADAMEQ
+30 KGGEILYADAMGQ

-79 DAEHVNSQK
+79 DAEHGNSQKRRLRSTTKEDAEHVNSQK

-98 AEYSSGIKTGDKGT
+98 AKYSSGIKTGDKGT

-154 HSGLETEGMQKVSDR
+154 HSGLETEGMQKVSGR
-169 PGVLRSRALCISGQ
+169 PGVLRSGALCISGQ

-206 ESICAKAQDDLMT
+206 ENICAKAKVDLMT
-219 AQIQKNTEE
+219 AQIQ
-228 GRSVQIQKNTEEGRS
+228 
-243 VQIRKKTEE
+243 KKTEE
-252 GRSAQIR
+252 GRSAQI
-259 RKTEEGRSVQIRRKT
+259 
-274 EEGGSVQIRRKT
+274 
-286 EEERSVQ
+286 
-293 TRRKTEEV
+293 
-301 RSVQIR
+301 
-307 RKTEEVRS
+307 
-315 AQIQEKTEAQKA
+315 QEKAKAQKA
-327 EQNPDNLN
+327 EQNPDDLN
-335 GTADSGPY
+335 GTADSEPH

-353 SPKEPD
+353 SLKEPE
-359 RSDNADAATGAKQPE
+359 RSDNAETGTGEKQPD
-374 EGNKS
+374 NS

-387 SQGNEQEEENKQ
+387 SQGNEQEEENKE

-404 KENKEEENTGEE
+404 EENKEEENQKEE
-416 NQKEEQDT
+416 EHKEEEQDT
-424 PEKALEEPVPGQY
+424 LEKALEEPVPGQY

-486 TDNPDMRGKWRLLY
+486 TGNPDMRGKWRLLY

-581 KKEQFYNTI
+581 KKEQFYNII

-704 NHSLYLAGWVYK
+704 EHSLYLAGWVYK

-733 TAAHKKTVTAQ
+733 SAAHKKTVTAQ

-802 VPLATGTYAVK
+802 VPLATGTYTVK

-924 EFAINKESTGKTVE
+924 VFAINKESTGKTVE

-969 FLFEVKGVD
+969 FLFEVEGVD

-993 EEYVEQE
+993 KEYVEQE